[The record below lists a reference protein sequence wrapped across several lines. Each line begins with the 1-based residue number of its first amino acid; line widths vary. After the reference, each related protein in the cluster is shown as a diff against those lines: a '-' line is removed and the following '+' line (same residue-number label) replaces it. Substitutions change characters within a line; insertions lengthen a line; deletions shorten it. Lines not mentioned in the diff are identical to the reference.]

1 MLVGVCVRE
10 REREREYCFD
20 SGSMDGKCVVSHH
33 LCLNPA
39 TLRSTLTSPNKG
51 GEPLTE
57 ACPQVF
63 KKYLSPTVYC
73 TERSRVKGQQFSGR
87 IARVSNSLDLMLK

>member
-1 MLVGVCVRE
+1 MCSDVLVRVCVCERERGGRE
-10 REREREYCFD
+10 RENIVFD

-63 KKYLSPTVYC
+63 KKNTCPRQSIVQS
-73 TERSRVKGQQFSGR
+73 EV
-87 IARVSNSLDLMLK
+87 V